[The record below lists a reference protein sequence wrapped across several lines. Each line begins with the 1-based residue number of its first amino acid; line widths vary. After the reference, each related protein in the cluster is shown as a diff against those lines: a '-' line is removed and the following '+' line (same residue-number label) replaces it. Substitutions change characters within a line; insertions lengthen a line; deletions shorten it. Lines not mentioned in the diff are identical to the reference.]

1 MNNNKILTGAQSEQD
16 VSTPSN
22 SAHDFTSIKA
32 RIDLELGEKPASDN
46 NDNDGQKL
54 TGLAFSGGGIRSA
67 SFTLGVAQAL
77 QQNRAAKSAN
87 ESIYSTFDYLS
98 TVSGGGYTG
107 AALTWAEHNQKSA
120 KQENSAKRSM
130 SMFEYVRQN
139 ADYLIPTEALN
150 KSALV
155 GVILRTLLL
164 SLSVYVPF
172 IIGMFFLFLRK
183 DWFGPASQ
191 LPYVP
196 ESIKTILLAFPIQ
209 LNFLELCVL
218 GLFTLMALISV
229 LYSLLTFF
237 NSAIG
242 LWKPIKP
249 YLLRIGI
256 QALLGKLLIIAVLIL
271 FAASMDTIYT
281 VIEQYLGAEETSFAA
296 VLAGMY
302 SAYNNFKQQHQGK
315 NQDEGK
321 GTAFIAV
328 LAAGLM
334 IGGLFLGAYI
344 VASELMWRGWVV
356 LSIMLVAFALGFLVN
371 LNNVSLHRMYR
382 DRLMEAFMPNKGLD
396 SLNWQPAT
404 EANTTKL
411 SDINVRPYHLVN
423 TNVVLTD
430 SENSKYRSRGGDN
443 FVLSP
448 RLCGSDAT
456 GLCKTEEFF
465 GNKMTLAT
473 SMAISGAA
481 VNPHTGVAGKGPTR
495 NKLVS
500 FLMAILNIRL
510 GFWAINPHHGYWFR
524 IANYFSP
531 GIKGLSGSG
540 FREDAKWIELTDGGH
555 FENTAVYELIRRR
568 VSLIVMT
575 DGGADPD
582 YHFQDLGNLIERV
595 RVDFGAQITFTTSDD
610 NVSCLEDLVPA
621 EQKGVSYPLAKKGY
635 AVAKIKYSS
644 AGHEQSDID
653 SAQEGTLILLKPTM
667 VKELP
672 QDVYSYKMSNPN
684 FPQQPTSDQF
694 FDETQFEAYRELGK
708 HITQQMLDEQK
719 HTYFA
724 DS

>member
-1 MNNNKILTGAQSEQD
+1 MNNNKTKSSKGSC
-16 VSTPSN
+16 
-22 SAHDFTSIKA
+22 DFDRVGA
-32 RIDLELGEKPASDN
+32 RIALELG
-46 NDNDGQKL
+46 DNDGQNL
-54 TGLAFSGGGIRSA
+54 VGLAFSGGGIRSA

-77 QQNRAAKSAN
+77 QENSISDNSDK
-87 ESIYSTFDYLS
+87 SIYSTFDYLS

-107 AALTWAEHNQKSA
+107 AALTWAEHKQKSA
-120 KQENSAKRSM
+120 KKGDKPSL
-130 SMFEYVRQN
+130 SMFQYVRQN
-139 ADYLIPTEALN
+139 ADYLIPTEFLN

-155 GVILRTLLL
+155 GVIFRTLFL
-164 SLSVYVPF
+164 SLAVYVPF
-172 IIGMFFLFLRK
+172 IIGMFFLFLRMN
-183 DWFGPASQ
+183 WFEPASK
-191 LPYVP
+191 LAYVP
-196 ESIKTILLAFPIQ
+196 EPIKNTLSSFPVQ

-218 GLFTLMALISV
+218 GLFVVMALISV

-249 YLLRIGI
+249 YLLRIKI
-256 QALLGKLLIIAVLIL
+256 QGTLGKLLIISVLIL
-271 FAASMDTIYT
+271 FAASMDTIYN
-281 VIEQYLGAEETSFAA
+281 VINQYLGAEETSIAA

-321 GTAFIAV
+321 GTALIAV

-334 IGGLFLGAYI
+334 IGGLFLGSFI
-344 VASELMWRGWVV
+344 VANNLLWHGWVV
-356 LSIMLVAFALGFLVN
+356 LWLMVVAFALGVLVN

-411 SDINVRPYHLVN
+411 SEINVRPYHIVN

-430 SENSKYRSRGGDN
+430 SVNSKYRSRGGDN

-448 RLCGSDAT
+448 RICGSDAT
-456 GLCKTEEFF
+456 GLCKTEDFF

-595 RVDFGAQITFTTSDD
+595 RVDFGAQITFAESDE
-610 NVSCLEDLVPA
+610 NVSSLEDLVPYKQ
-621 EQKGVSYPLAKKGY
+621 EDVSYPLAKKGY
-635 AVAKIKYSS
+635 AVAKIKYALQGNEESEVDRQ
-644 AGHEQSDID
+644 H
-653 SAQEGTLILLKPTM
+653 EGTLILLKPTM
-667 VKELP
+667 VKNLP

-694 FDETQFEAYRELGK
+694 FDEAQFEAYRELGK
-708 HITQQMLDEQK
+708 HITQQMLDDQK
-719 HTYFA
+719 LAHFENN
-724 DS
+724 